1 MPIRRAI
8 ELCEFLSLIPIQR
21 HSLARAIAV
30 FVLVVLSFASPSRV
44 FSQGAASGGPAS
56 ASSQNPAQTFTL
68 TGTVLDAVTGE
79 PIRKALVNLNSM
91 QRRSVFSDGSGRFQF
106 DGVPGGMVSLSAQ
119 KPGYFNQQ
127 DMMRGAV
134 PSVEVGANAPPAAV
148 KLTPESVVTGK
159 VTDANGV
166 PLEHVSLSLNYID
179 IHDGRRRWE
188 SKGSANTDEDG
199 LFRFAG
205 LHPGSYYV
213 SAAPFTPVADT
224 TLDAEQPPKSGY
236 AGVYYPGV
244 PDLASASAI
253 QLAAGQQAEANLSL
267 NPVPMY
273 TVSGTVSGY
282 EPNQGVGLQVFD
294 QSGVQVPTGVDFSAE
309 NGRFDVHSL
318 PPGSYVLKAYSS
330 TGPNQ
335 PVRAELRFSL
345 AADLHNLRL
354 VLAPAPTIQV
364 VVNQVANGQSN
375 QAKRARFV
383 PNSAGPP
390 VTVRLIGSA
399 PGTGEAYAEFDPASG
414 NQNLIL
420 RNIEPGR
427 YTAVIDARES
437 WYVASAEY
445 GQTNLLTDDLV
456 VTAGAAAQTLTIEL
470 RNDSATLTGT
480 VTVPDGVTTPVTV
493 VAVPDKFAKSTLRA
507 YYYPPRGKSEPN
519 GGFVL
524 DSIAPGD
531 YTVFAFDQADGIEY
545 ANPDVLQKYVSQST
559 HVTLSPNQRAK
570 VTLELIRTAE
580 GTN

>member
-1 MPIRRAI
+1 MPIRR
-8 ELCEFLSLIPIQR
+8 PIQFFSSSHR
-21 HSLARAIAV
+21 IRVLPRPFWQLIAMTVLAAQC
-30 FVLVVLSFASPSRV
+30 FAQVPAGTIGYGPSPSPN
-44 FSQGAASGGPAS
+44 QP
-56 ASSQNPAQTFTL
+56 PAQKFTI
-68 TGTVLDAVTGE
+68 TGTVVDDVTGE
-79 PIRKALVNLNSM
+79 PIRKALVNLNGM
-91 QRRSVFSDGSGRFQF
+91 QRRSMFSDGSGRFQF
-106 DGVPGGMVSLSAQ
+106 DGVPDGVVSLSAQ
-119 KPGYFNQQ
+119 KPGYFNHQ
-127 DMMRGAV
+127 DMLRGAV
-134 PSVEVGANAPPAAV
+134 PSVEVGPNATSVVV
-148 KLTPESVVTGK
+148 KLTPESVITGK

-179 IHDGRRRWE
+179 IRDGRRRWE

-205 LHPGSYYV
+205 LRPGSYYV
-213 SAAPFTPVADT
+213 SAEPFTPVADT
-224 TLDAEQPPKSGY
+224 TLDGEQSAKSGY

-244 PDLASASAI
+244 PDLASASPI
-253 QLAAGQQAEANLSL
+253 QVVAGQQAEANLSL
-267 NPVPMY
+267 NQVPMY
-273 TVSGTVSGY
+273 AVSGTISGY

-294 QSGVQVPTGVDFSAE
+294 QSGVQVPTSIEFSSE

-318 PPGSYVLKAYSS
+318 PAGAYVLKAYSS

-335 PVRAELRFSL
+335 PVRAELRFNL
-345 AADLHNLRL
+345 AADLHNLHL
-354 VLAPAPTIQV
+354 ALAPAPTIQV
-364 VVNQVANGQSN
+364 VVNQVSNGQSN

-383 PNSAGPP
+383 PNSAGLP

-399 PGTGEAYAEFDPASG
+399 PGTGESYAEFDPASG

-420 RNIEPGR
+420 RNVEPSR

-456 VTAGAAAQTLTIEL
+456 VTAGSPAQTVTIEL

-480 VTVPDGVTTPVTV
+480 VTVPDGLTTPVTV
-493 VAVPDKFAKSTLRA
+493 VAIPDKFVKSSLRA

-519 GGFVL
+519 GGFIL

-531 YTVFAFDQADGIEY
+531 YSIFAFDQADGIEY

-559 HVTLSPNQRAK
+559 HITLSPNERAK
-570 VTLELIRTAE
+570 VTLDLIRTAE

>member
-1 MPIRRAI
+1 MPIRR
-8 ELCEFLSLIPIQR
+8 PIQFCSISGSIR
-21 HSLARAIAV
+21 VLLRPFWQLIAMTVLAAQCFAQVPAV
-30 FVLVVLSFASPSRV
+30 TVGNGP
-44 FSQGAASGGPAS
+44 GPAP
-56 ASSQNPAQTFTL
+56 SQPTAQKFTL
-68 TGTVLDAVTGE
+68 TGTVVDDVTGE
-79 PIRKALVNLNSM
+79 PIRKALVNLNGM
-91 QRRSVFSDGSGRFQF
+91 QRRSVFSDGGGRFQF

-127 DMMRGAV
+127 DMLRGAV
-134 PSVEVGANAPPAAV
+134 PSVEVGPNSPSTVV
-148 KLTPESVVTGK
+148 KLTPESVIAGK

-166 PLEHVSLSLNYID
+166 PLERVSLSLNYVD
-179 IHDGRRRWE
+179 IRDGRRRWE
-188 SKGSANTDEDG
+188 SKGSASTDEDG
-199 LFRFAG
+199 YFRFAG
-205 LHPGSYYV
+205 LRPGSYYV
-213 SAAPFTPVADT
+213 SAAPFTPVVDT

-244 PDLASASAI
+244 PDLASASPI
-253 QLAAGQQAEANLSL
+253 QLVAGQQAEANLSL
-267 NPVPMY
+267 SQVPVY
-273 TVSGTVSGY
+273 AVSGTVSGY

-294 QSGVQVPTGVDFSAE
+294 QSGVQVPTGVEFSAE

-318 PPGSYVLKAYSS
+318 PAGAYVLKAYSS
-330 TGPNQ
+330 IGPSQ
-335 PVRAELRFSL
+335 PVRAELQFNL
-345 AADLHNLRL
+345 AGDLHNLRL
-354 VLAPAPTIQV
+354 ALAPAPTIQV
-364 VVNQVANGQSN
+364 VVNQVSNGQSN
-375 QAKRARFV
+375 QARRARFV

-399 PGTGEAYAEFDPASG
+399 PGTGKSYAEFDPASG
-414 NQNLIL
+414 NQTLVL
-420 RNIEPGR
+420 RNVEPGR
-427 YTAVIDARES
+427 YTPVIDARES
-437 WYVASAEY
+437 WYVSSAEY

-456 VTAGAAAQTLTIEL
+456 VTAGVPAQTLTIEL

-493 VAVPDKFAKSTLRA
+493 VAIPDKFVKSALRA

-531 YTVFAFDQADGIEY
+531 YTIFAFDQADGIEY

-570 VTLELIRTAE
+570 VTLELIRTTE

>member
-1 MPIRRAI
+1 MPIRR
-8 ELCEFLSLIPIQR
+8 PIQFFPSSHR
-21 HSLARAIAV
+21 IRVLLRPYWQLIAMTVLAA
-30 FVLVVLSFASPSRV
+30 LCFAQVPAATVGNGPGPSPTQR
-44 FSQGAASGGPAS
+44 PALE
-56 ASSQNPAQTFTL
+56 FTL
-68 TGTVLDAVTGE
+68 TGTVVDDVTGE
-79 PIRKALVNLNSM
+79 PIRKALVNLNGM
-91 QRRSVFSDGSGRFQF
+91 QRRSVFSDGGGRFQF

-127 DMMRGAV
+127 DMLRGAV
-134 PSVEVGANAPPAAV
+134 PSVEVGPNATSVVV
-148 KLTPESVVTGK
+148 KLTPESVITGK

-166 PLEHVSLSLNYID
+166 PLEHVSLSLTYID
-179 IHDGRRRWE
+179 IRDGRRRWE

-199 LFRFAG
+199 VFRFAG
-205 LHPGSYYV
+205 LRPGSYYV

-224 TLDAEQPPKSGY
+224 TIDAEQPPKSGY
-236 AGVYYPGV
+236 AGIYYPGV
-244 PDLASASAI
+244 PDLASASPVR
-253 QLAAGQQAEANLSL
+253 LVAGQQAETNLSL
-267 NPVPMY
+267 NQVPMY
-273 TVSGTVSGY
+273 AVSGTVSGY

-294 QSGVQVPTGVDFSAE
+294 QSGVQVPAGIDFSAE

-318 PPGSYVLKAYSS
+318 PAGAYVLKAYSS

-335 PVRAELRFSL
+335 PVRAESRFNL

-354 VLAPAPTIQV
+354 ALAPAPTIQV
-364 VVNQVANGQSN
+364 VVNQVSNGQSN

-399 PGTGEAYAEFDPASG
+399 PGTGESYAEFDPASG
-414 NQNLIL
+414 NQNLVL
-420 RNIEPGR
+420 RNVEPGR
-427 YTAVIDARES
+427 YTPVIDARES
-437 WYVASAEY
+437 WYVSSAEY

-456 VTAGAAAQTLTIEL
+456 VTAGAPAQTLAIEL

-493 VAVPDKFAKSTLRA
+493 VAVPDKFVKSSLRA

-531 YTVFAFDQADGIEY
+531 YTIFAFDHADGIEY

-580 GTN
+580 ETN

>member
-1 MPIRRAI
+1 M
-8 ELCEFLSLIPIQR
+8 
-21 HSLARAIAV
+21 V
-30 FVLVVLSFASPSRV
+30 
-44 FSQGAASGGPAS
+44 
-56 ASSQNPAQTFTL
+56 
-68 TGTVLDAVTGE
+68 DAVTGE
-79 PIRKALVNLNSM
+79 PVRKALVSLNGM
-91 QRRSVFSDGSGRFQF
+91 QRRSVFSDGGGRFQF
-106 DGVPGGMVSLSAQ
+106 DGLSASVVSLSAQ
-119 KPGYFNQQ
+119 KPGYFNEQ
-127 DMMRGAV
+127 DMLRGAV
-134 PSVEVGANAPPAAV
+134 PSVEVSPNAPPAVV
-148 KLTPESVVTGK
+148 KLTPESVITGK

-166 PLEHVSLSLNYID
+166 PLEHVSLSLTYID

-205 LHPGSYYV
+205 LRPGSYYV

-224 TLDAEQPPKSGY
+224 TLDGEQPPKFGY

-244 PDLASASAI
+244 PDLASALPI
-253 QLAAGQQAEANLSL
+253 QLVAGQQAEANLSL
-267 NPVPMY
+267 TQVPVY
-273 TVSGTVSGY
+273 AVSGTINGY

-294 QSGVQVPTGVDFSAE
+294 QSGVQVPTGVEFSAE

-318 PPGSYVLKAYSS
+318 PAGSYVLKAYSS

-335 PVRAELRFSL
+335 PVRAELRFNL
-345 AADLHNLRL
+345 AADLHDLRL
-354 VLAPAPTIQV
+354 ALAPAPTVQV
-364 VVNQVANGQSN
+364 VVNQVSNGQSN

-399 PGTGEAYAEFDPASG
+399 PGTGESYAEFDPASG
-414 NQNLIL
+414 NQNLVL
-420 RNIEPGR
+420 RNVEPGR
-427 YTAVIDARES
+427 YTPVIDARES
-437 WYVASAEY
+437 WYVSSAEY

-456 VTAGAAAQTLTIEL
+456 VTAGAPAQTLSIEL

-493 VAVPDKFAKSTLRA
+493 VAVPDKFVKSSLRA
-507 YYYPPRGKSEPN
+507 YYYPPRDQREPN
-519 GGFVL
+519 GGFIL

-531 YTVFAFDQADGIEY
+531 YTIFAFDQADGIEY

-559 HVTLSPNQRAK
+559 HITLSPNQRAK